1 MARQIA
7 SRLGLTSVYDFREC
21 DDMLFAQLSDSD
33 SVNAASVYEMYPT
46 G

>member
-1 MARQIA
+1 
-7 SRLGLTSVYDFREC
+7 
-21 DDMLFAQLSDSD
+21 MLFAQLSDSD